1 MRKVIGTA
9 AIVMIAFLYVP
20 IVAVVAYSFN
30 ASPVSYRWDGLTLD
44 WYVELLQD
52 EPLLATLR
60 TSLLLG
66 VLAGAVATAIG
77 FLSAY
82 ALHRFPIRGKGV
94 LLAAVAIP
102 LVIPEIVIGVAL
114 LRTFSTVGLQNGLL
128 TLVLGHIVIA
138 LPMATFVLLGAMR
151 SLDPSVH
158 EAAADLGAG
167 ALGTF
172 WRVTLP
178 ILRPAILAAFLLSFT
193 TSFSNIVISTFTAG
207 VGTTTLPIRIYS
219 SVRTGLTPELNAL
232 GSLMVVLTLVV
243 ILVVGVGQM
252 RRILAGSVPGSGS

>member
-9 AIVMIAFLYVP
+9 AIVMIVFLYVP
-20 IVAVVAYSFN
+20 IAAVVVYSFN
-30 ASPVSYRWDGLTLD
+30 ASPVSYRWDGLTLH
-44 WYVELLQD
+44 WYAELFQD
-52 EPLLATLR
+52 GPLLATLR
-60 TSLLLG
+60 TSLVLG
-66 VLAGAVATAIG
+66 VVSGFIATAIG

-94 LLAAVAIP
+94 LLIAVAIP

-114 LRTFSTVGLQNGLL
+114 LRSFSAIGMQNGMT

-167 ALGTF
+167 VLGTF

-207 VGTTTLPIRIYS
+207 VGSTTLPIRIYS

-252 RRILAGSVPGSGS
+252 RTILAGSAPGSSS

>member
-1 MRKVIGTA
+1 
-9 AIVMIAFLYVP
+9 
-20 IVAVVAYSFN
+20 
-30 ASPVSYRWDGLTLD
+30 
-44 WYVELLQD
+44 
-52 EPLLATLR
+52 
-60 TSLLLG
+60 
-66 VLAGAVATAIG
+66 
-77 FLSAY
+77 
-82 ALHRFPIRGKGV
+82 
-94 LLAAVAIP
+94 
-102 LVIPEIVIGVAL
+102 
-114 LRTFSTVGLQNGLL
+114 
-128 TLVLGHIVIA
+128 HIVIA

-167 ALGTF
+167 VLGTF

-178 ILRPAILAAFLLSFT
+178 ILRPALLAAFLLSFT

-252 RRILAGSVPGSGS
+252 RRILAGSVPGSTP